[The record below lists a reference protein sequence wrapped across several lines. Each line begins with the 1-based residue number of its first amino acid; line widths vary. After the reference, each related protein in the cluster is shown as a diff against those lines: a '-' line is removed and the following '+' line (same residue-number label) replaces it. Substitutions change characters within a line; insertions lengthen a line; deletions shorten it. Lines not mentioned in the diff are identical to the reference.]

1 MSSLQKSNESMQVE
15 EAKASEAPSNG
26 CVTASMDKKA
36 AELANMTASDAAI
49 AAGDTAMRA
58 ESPPQQ
64 EDTNASNPKIDEALD
79 MSALPSERGKKRM
92 RPENVKT
99 HFNSPMRKFTGAVL
113 NFYVD
118 KCETTLYEL
127 QAMAKLVWGRTLT
140 LPEVLDIAIFG
151 HPCKPST
158 WTFVERGFWQAEEWS
173 YSDKL
178 EQDVDASQ
186 NDIMLLRPC
195 PSTEKWGPVVAEYYG
210 YKFEFDLDY
219 SSYYYLRLCRIR

>member
-26 CVTASMDKKA
+26 RVTASMDKKA

-58 ESPPQQ
+58 ESVPQQ
-64 EDTNASNPKIDEALD
+64 EDDNASNPKIDEALD

-140 LPEVLDIAIFG
+140 LTEVLDIAIFG

-186 NDIMLLRPC
+186 NDIMLLRTC
-195 PSTEKWGPVVAEYYG
+195 PSTEKWGPVVAEYYD

-219 SSYYYLRLCRIR
+219 